1 MTNENDKK
9 MQYLERGEIKTM
21 EKDIS
26 RLREEES
33 KKERERIAKLKAEE
47 EEKREKERLAR
58 AEREAAER
66 RKAEEEIQKRKEEIK
81 QMKEEKQKEA
91 TAAEVRESEEKEK
104 KEERIKEKLKEI
116 QQKEEAERIK
126 FLERV
131 AAKAEGR
138 ETGPAPARPMPPP
151 IPPPKPPAP
160 PEEKPAPE
168 KPKTKFPKIKKPL
181 TPKISGVFPE
191 KPSVKFPKIKKP
203 PAPKISG
210 VFPEKPSVMN
220 KVWIKV
226 LLSLLIFAILAAV
239 GTFWYWYFAVRGE
252 EPAKESREEEM
263 IPEQPAEKPEE
274 AEKPTEPKITMPEIN
289 ERILDFGY
297 RIPQSPRTI
306 DTIVIHTVY
315 NALGGDVYSLEGVLD
330 EYERYGVAAHYLID
344 RDGTVYQTAPEEAI
358 AYHAGPS
365 QMPDGRTN
373 VNNFSIGIEAISY
386 KDNTLTEEQYISL
399 AGLIKHLKEKYQ
411 VPDENIVG
419 HSDISPGRKT
429 DPWNFDWE
437 YFNSLI
443 E

>member
-168 KPKTKFPKIKKPL
+168 KPKT
-181 TPKISGVFPE
+181 
-191 KPSVKFPKIKKP
+191 KFPKIKKP